1 MTLKLNGSSSGSV
14 SIDAP
19 ASTTA
24 GADITF
30 NLPVADGSSGQ
41 ALTTNAS
48 GQLAFATVGYDN
60 TPAFSVTKSG
70 DQSIS
75 QNTWTKVEWET
86 EQFDTDSAFDNTNDK
101 FTVPSG
107 KGGVYQLN
115 VQVAVTNQT
124 ESAELDIKVYKNGSA
139 TSTPTFSREYS
150 GGASDFTNTTQL
162 HHLYDLDA
170 GDYVEIYAFHG
181 SGGTN
186 VVESDQSCWSMFKL
200 AGTS

>member
-1 MTLKLNGSSSGSV
+1 MSTIKTTNITHGSNSGTANMV
-14 SIDAP
+14 L
-19 ASTTA
+19 ASD
-24 GADITF
+24 GSITF
-30 NLPVADGSSGQ
+30 AK
-41 ALTTNAS
+41 AL
-48 GQLAFATVGYDN
+48 DN

-86 EQFDTDSAFDNTNDK
+86 EQFDTDNAFDNSNDK
-101 FTVPSG
+101 FTVPAG

-115 VQVAVTNQT
+115 VQVCVTDQSEN
-124 ESAELDIKVYKNGSA
+124 AELDIKVYKNGSA
-139 TSTPTFSREYS
+139 LTTPSFSREYA
-150 GGASDFTNTTQL
+150 GGSSSTNNTTQL

-170 GDYVEIYAFHG
+170 ADYVEIYAFHG

-186 VVESDQSCWSMFKL
+186 VIESDQSCWSMFKL

>member
-1 MTLKLNGSSSGSV
+1 MSTIKTTSITHGSNSGTANMV
-14 SIDAP
+14 L
-19 ASTTA
+19 ASD
-24 GADITF
+24 GSITF
-30 NLPVADGSSGQ
+30 AK
-41 ALTTNAS
+41 AL
-48 GQLAFATVGYDN
+48 DN

-75 QNTWTKVEWET
+75 QNTWTKIEWET

-101 FTVPSG
+101 FTVPAG

-115 VQVAVTNQT
+115 VQVCVTAQT
-124 ESAELDIKVYKNGSA
+124 ENAELDIKVYKNGSA
-139 TSTPTFSREYS
+139 TSTPSFSREYA
-150 GGASDFTNTTQL
+150 GGSSSTNNTTQL

-170 GDYVEIYAFHG
+170 GDYVEIYAYHG